1 MNVSGEISKGTEM
14 ARVNKQ
20 YREDAKERIIAAAI
34 EVAVENGWDA
44 LTLDAIAQNVG
55 VTIPALYSY
64 FRNVDALREEVF
76 FKVLRNNLA
85 NVEATLTRKDDIHQN
100 IQDYADLI
108 FVHQKQYANI
118 LSNLPLKF
126 LKDPGQ
132 REKIAPFFR
141 TSSTIIRDC
150 LARAQSRGEIPLQVD
165 PNKAARLITSIT
177 VGLQFSSIFI
187 ETVDENAEKALW
199 TEAVERI
206 LLIGRRDGS
215 MQ

>member
-1 MNVSGEISKGTEM
+1 M

-34 EVAVENGWDA
+34 EVAVEKGWDA

-64 FRNVDALREEVF
+64 FRNRDELRDEVV
-76 FKVLRNNLA
+76 FKVLRINLTD
-85 NVEATLTRKDDIHQN
+85 VEATLTRKGDIHQN
-100 IQDYADLI
+100 IRDYADLI

-132 REKIAPFFR
+132 REKMAPFFR
-141 TSSTIIRDC
+141 TSLIIIRDC

-177 VGLQFSSIFI
+177 VGLHLSYMFI
-187 ETVDENAEKALW
+187 EKPDDNAEKALW
-199 TEAVERI
+199 TEAVKRI
-206 LLIGRRDGS
+206 LLIDRHDGS
-215 MQ
+215 TQ